1 MSDEGVDKIISHIE
15 AEAEKEISEIL
26 LKAQAEADKIRKAAQ
41 EKAERE
47 AERILSNGK
56 RVASLEGQRII
67 AETRIDVRRKK
78 MDAQEEAIAASF
90 EEAKK
95 VLEELAEKG
104 KRDNL
109 VYKDIM
115 FDLIASASEVVAGN
129 KLELVFNQRDS
140 KTFNKEM
147 LREASELVKKRS
159 GRDISLA
166 LTDETTQY
174 LGGVVVRDME
184 KQVEVDNTLETRL
197 NRLKE
202 SIRVDVAKILFGDRL

>member
-1 MSDEGVDKIISHIE
+1 MSDEGVDKIISHID

-47 AERILSNGK
+47 AERTLSNGK

-67 AETRIDVRRKK
+67 AETRIDVRRRR
-78 MDAQEEAIAASF
+78 MDAQEEAITASF
-90 EEAKK
+90 EGATK

-115 FDLIASASEVVAGN
+115 FDLIASASEIVAGN
-129 KLELVFNQRDS
+129 KLELAFNQRDS
-140 KTFNKEM
+140 KIFNKKM
-147 LREASELVKKRS
+147 MGELATFVKKRT

-166 LTDETTQY
+166 LTDKAIQC
-174 LGGVVVRDME
+174 LGGVVVRDIE
-184 KQVEVDNTLETRL
+184 KSVEVDNTLEAKL

-202 SIRVDVAKILFGDRL
+202 SIRVDVAKVLFGDRL

>member
-95 VLEELAEKG
+95 ALAELAEKG

-166 LTDETTQY
+166 LTDETIQY

>member
-104 KRDNL
+104 KRDSF

-166 LTDETTQY
+166 LTGETIQY

>member
-95 VLEELAEKG
+95 ALAELAEKG

-166 LTDETTQY
+166 LTDETIQH

>member
-90 EEAKK
+90 KEAKK
-95 VLEELAEKG
+95 ALEELAEKG

-129 KLELVFNQRDS
+129 KLELVFNQRDN

-147 LREASELVKKRS
+147 LREASELAKKRS

-166 LTDETTQY
+166 LTDETIQY

-197 NRLKE
+197 SRLKE

>member
-90 EEAKK
+90 KEAKK

-129 KLELVFNQRDS
+129 KLELVFNQRDN

-166 LTDETTQY
+166 LTDETIQY

-197 NRLKE
+197 SRLKE

>member
-1 MSDEGVDKIISHIE
+1 MSDEGVDKIISHID

-26 LKAQAEADKIRKAAQ
+26 LKARAEAGNIEKAAQ
-41 EKAERE
+41 ERAERE

-56 RVASLEGQRII
+56 RATSLEGQRII
-67 AETRIDVRRKK
+67 AETRIDVRRKR
-78 MDAQEEAIAASF
+78 MDAQEEAITASF
-90 EEAKK
+90 EGATK

-115 FDLIASASEVVAGN
+115 FDLIASASEIVAGN
-129 KLELVFNQRDS
+129 KLELAFNQRDS
-140 KTFNKEM
+140 KIFNKKM
-147 LREASELVKKRS
+147 IGELTAFVKKMT

-166 LTDETTQY
+166 FTDKTIQC
-174 LGGVVVRDME
+174 LGGVVVRDIE
-184 KQVEVDNTLETRL
+184 KSVEVDNTLETKL

>member
-95 VLEELAEKG
+95 VLQELAEKG

-166 LTDETTQY
+166 LTDETIQY

>member
-166 LTDETTQY
+166 LTDETIQY

-202 SIRVDVAKILFGDRL
+202 SIRVDVAKILFGDRI

>member
-41 EKAERE
+41 EKADRE

-115 FDLIASASEVVAGN
+115 FDLIGSASEVVAGN

-166 LTDETTQY
+166 LTDETIQY